1 MRKSRIFSQYLI
13 LLAMMVTLIP
23 SMSRTQERTDAKLAQ
38 TGLKFLSVGLG
49 ARQAAL
55 ADAFTASEGNS
66 TSMFYNPAGMARLGG
81 LADISVGQVN
91 WIADIKQSYASVAF
105 SPASG
110 DYGVIGLSFQY
121 SDYGEIQS
129 TILANNTQ
137 GYLDVGSIHPN
148 AYAVGLGYARA
159 LSDKFSVGANV
170 KYVRQDL
177 GVGVTQ
183 ASPILDPTGSVSGV
197 SIDASNK
204 NALDVIAF
212 DFGLLY
218 RTGFKSL
225 TIGMAV
231 RNFAREVTYQKE
243 SFQLPLAFRLGVAMN
258 VFDLTGF
265 DRETQSLNITVDAE
279 HPRDYPEQ
287 IKVGAEY
294 VFMHMISAR
303 VGYIGPADE
312 HSISY
317 GLGFNLAMAGTQFGL
332 DYAYTPFGIFSNA
345 QRFSLRFGF

>member
-1 MRKSRIFSQYLI
+1 MRKSQTFSQYLI
-13 LLAMMVTLIP
+13 LLAMMVTAIP
-23 SMSRTQERTDAKLAQ
+23 FMPRAQGQANEKLAQ
-38 TGLKFLSVGLG
+38 TGLKFLSVGVG

-66 TSMFYNPAGMARLGG
+66 VSMFYNPAGMARLGG
-81 LADISVGQVN
+81 LADVSVGQVN
-91 WIADIKQSYASVAF
+91 WIADIKQTYASVAF
-105 SPASG
+105 SPFSG
-110 DYGVIGLSFQY
+110 DYGVVGLSFQY

-129 TILANNTQ
+129 TILANNSQ
-137 GYLDVGSIHPN
+137 GFLDVGTIHPN
-148 AYAVGLGYARA
+148 SYALGLGYARA
-159 LSDKFSVGANV
+159 LSDKFSVGGNV

-177 GVGVTQ
+177 GNGITQ
-183 ASPILDPTGSVSGV
+183 ATYVGTAGDYTGDSVV
-197 SIDASNK
+197 SQNK

-231 RNFAREVTYQKE
+231 RNFSREVTYQKE
-243 SFQLPLAFRLGVAMN
+243 SFQLPLTFRIGVCMN

-265 DRETQSLNITVDAE
+265 DRETQALNITVDAE

-287 IKVGAEY
+287 VKVGAEY
-294 VFMHMISAR
+294 VFMNMISAR

-312 HSISY
+312 HGFSY
-317 GLGFNLAMAGTQFGL
+317 GLGFQLAMAGTQFGL
-332 DYAYTPFGIFSNA
+332 DYAYTPFGIFDNV

>member
-1 MRKSRIFSQYLI
+1 MRKSRTISQYLI
-13 LLAMMVTLIP
+13 LLAMMVMLVP

-55 ADAFTASEGNS
+55 ADAFTAAEGNS
-66 TSMFYNPAGMARLGG
+66 ASMFYNPAGMAHLGG
-81 LADISVGQVN
+81 FTDVGLGQVN
-91 WIADIKQSYASVAF
+91 WIADIKQSFASVAF
-105 SPASG
+105 SPFSG

-121 SDYGEIQS
+121 NDYGDIQS
-129 TILANNTQ
+129 TILANNKD
-137 GYLDVGSIHPN
+137 GYIDVGNIHPN
-148 AYAVGLGYARA
+148 AYAVGIGYARA

-177 GVGVTQ
+177 GTGITQVSYVGT
-183 ASPILDPTGSVSGV
+183 AGAYTGADITSQ
-197 SIDASNK
+197 NT

-218 RTGFKSL
+218 RTGFRSL
-225 TIGMAV
+225 TLGMAV
-231 RNFAREVTYQKE
+231 RNFSREVKYQKE
-243 SFQLPLAFRLGVAMN
+243 SFQLPLSFKLGIAMN

-265 DRETQSLNITVDAE
+265 DRETQALNITVDAE
-279 HPRDYPEQ
+279 HPRDFPEQ

-294 VFMHMISAR
+294 VFMNMVAAR
-303 VGYIGPADE
+303 VGYVGPADE
-312 HSISY
+312 HSVSY

-332 DYAYTPFGIFSNA
+332 DYAYTPFGIFSNV

>member
-1 MRKSRIFSQYLI
+1 MRKSRKISQYLI

-66 TSMFYNPAGMARLGG
+66 ASMFYNPAGMAHLGG
-81 LADISVGQVN
+81 LADASVGQVN

-105 SPASG
+105 SPFSG
-110 DYGVIGLSFQY
+110 DYGVVGISFQY

-129 TILANNTQ
+129 TILANNSQ
-137 GYLDVGSIHPN
+137 GFLDVGSIHPN

-177 GVGVTQ
+177 GNGVTQ
-183 ASPILDPTGSVSGV
+183 ASYVGTAGSYTGVTVTSE
-197 SIDASNK
+197 NK

-225 TIGMAV
+225 TLGMAV

-243 SFQLPLAFRLGVAMN
+243 SFQLPLAFKLGVSMN

-265 DRETQSLNITVDAE
+265 DRETQALNITVDAE
-279 HPRDYPEQ
+279 HPRDFPEQ
-287 IKVGAEY
+287 VKIGAEY
-294 VFMHMISAR
+294 VFMNMLSAR
-303 VGYIGPADE
+303 VGYVGPADE
-312 HSISY
+312 HAISY

-332 DYAYTPFGIFSNA
+332 DYAYTPFGVFSNV